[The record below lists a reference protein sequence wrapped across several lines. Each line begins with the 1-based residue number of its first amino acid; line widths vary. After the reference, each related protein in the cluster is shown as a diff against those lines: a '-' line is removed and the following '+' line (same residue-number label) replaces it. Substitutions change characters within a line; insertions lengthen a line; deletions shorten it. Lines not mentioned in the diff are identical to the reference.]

1 MIYFSND
8 DLLKENKIKRLNLV
22 NSITGIKPAN
32 LVGSISSKKET
43 NLAIFSSI
51 VHLGSNPALIGFII
65 RPMNNIRRHTYENI
79 KENGVFTINHIHPS
93 FIKNA
98 HFTSAKFKKKE
109 SEFSTCNLTE
119 EYLKGFKAPFV
130 KESRLKIGLT
140 LSEEVS
146 IKSNG
151 CVMVIGE
158 VNHLFIEDD
167 CLDNVSGMINLEK
180 NKTIGIGGLNSYYS
194 VSKISDYEYARVE
207 NNPFSNEKK

>member
-1 MIYFSND
+1 MIYFSNN
-8 DLLKENKIKRLNLV
+8 DLLKENRIKRLNLV

-32 LVGSISSKKET
+32 LIGSISSKNET

-79 KENGVFTINHIHPS
+79 KENGFFTINHIHPS
-93 FIKNA
+93 FTQNA

-109 SEFSTCNLTE
+109 SEFSTCNIEE

-140 LSEEVS
+140 LADEVP

-151 CVMVIGE
+151 CVMIIGK
-158 VNHLFIEDD
+158 VMHLFVEDVCFD
-167 CLDNVSGMINLEK
+167 KQTGMINLEK
-180 NKTIGIGGLNSYYS
+180 NKTIGIGGLNTYYS
-194 VSKISDYEYARVE
+194 VSKIADYEYARVE
-207 NNPFSNEKK
+207 NNPFNNE

>member
-1 MIYFSND
+1 MIYFSNN
-8 DLLKENKIKRLNLV
+8 DLLKENRIKRLNLV

-32 LVGSISSKKET
+32 LVGSISSKNET

-65 RPMNNIRRHTYENI
+65 RPMNNVRRHTYENI
-79 KENGVFTINHIHPS
+79 KENGFFTINHVHPS
-93 FIKNA
+93 FIRNA

-109 SEFSTCNLTE
+109 SEFSTCNLEE

-140 LSEEVS
+140 LADEVS

-151 CVMVIGE
+151 CVMIIGK
-158 VNHLFIEDD
+158 VMHLFVEDV
-167 CLDNVSGMINLEK
+167 CFNKQTGMINLEK
-180 NKTIGIGGLNSYYS
+180 NKTIGIGGLNAYYS
-194 VSKISDYEYARVE
+194 VTKIVDYDYARVE
-207 NNPFSNEKK
+207 NNPFNNE